1 MWILTVGCRQ
11 CSPFASSNCHMEQ
24 AQAMEI
30 KLVGVQEAHEA
41 ASAKLENLQ
50 GELDSKTLL
59 LDGTEIVLILASLNI
74 T

>member
-1 MWILTVGCRQ
+1 
-11 CSPFASSNCHMEQ
+11 MEQ